1 MLTKETILAI
11 LKEQYPYLASEYG
24 ITRLG
29 IFGSFAQGTATDD
42 SDIDLLAEFNR
53 PVGFKFIEL
62 AEYLEQLLGRKADV
76 LTPAGLNG
84 VRNKRI
90 AQSIRET
97 LEYVQP

>member
-1 MLTKETILAI
+1 MLTKEMILAI

-24 ITRLG
+24 VTRLG
-29 IFGSFAQGTATDD
+29 IFGSFAQGTADD
-42 SDIDLLAEFNR
+42 NSDVDLLAEFNR
-53 PVGFKFIEL
+53 PIGFKFMEL
-62 AEYLEQLLGRKADV
+62 TAYLEELLGRKADV

-90 AQSIRET
+90 AESIQET